1 MIMETRKCTE
11 CGQTKPISE
20 MSKSYPNRCK
30 ACVAEHTRMVR
41 QRAKN
46 NEAEPTSKIDWEQR
60 RYEIA
65 KSIYPTV
72 IKALPPKDAER
83 AGRTTIMF
91 TDLLIKEL
99 KGENEQPK
107 EVSKEP
113 KQEAVDVK
121 IGSVIQIEGVDYI
134 CLNAGDNDCCSCD
147 FLIDGDC
154 ASLSWLKCHSE
165 CRKDRKDVMFIKKGG
180 NDEE

>member
-1 MIMETRKCTE
+1 METRKCTE

-65 KSIYPTV
+65 KSIYPIV

-83 AGRTTIMF
+83 AGRTTILF

-99 KGENEQPK
+99 KGGAE
-107 EVSKEP
+107 
-113 KQEAVDVK
+113 
-121 IGSVIQIEGVDYI
+121 
-134 CLNAGDNDCCSCD
+134 
-147 FLIDGDC
+147 
-154 ASLSWLKCHSE
+154 
-165 CRKDRKDVMFIKKGG
+165 
-180 NDEE
+180 

>member
-83 AGRTTIMF
+83 AGRTTIKF

-99 KGENEQPK
+99 QN
-107 EVSKEP
+107 
-113 KQEAVDVK
+113 
-121 IGSVIQIEGVDYI
+121 
-134 CLNAGDNDCCSCD
+134 
-147 FLIDGDC
+147 LI
-154 ASLSWLKCHSE
+154 LK
-165 CRKDRKDVMFIKKGG
+165 
-180 NDEE
+180 N